1 MPETRRVL
9 ANPRLQALSRAKA
22 FEEKGQ
28 AEDQESEGAEAVVAA
43 VRMPDGTTVA
53 PADIVYEKV
62 GDQCEWGMGENTQR
76 ERVGDQCERG
86 MGDR

>member
-76 ERVGDQCERG
+76 EKVGDQCERG